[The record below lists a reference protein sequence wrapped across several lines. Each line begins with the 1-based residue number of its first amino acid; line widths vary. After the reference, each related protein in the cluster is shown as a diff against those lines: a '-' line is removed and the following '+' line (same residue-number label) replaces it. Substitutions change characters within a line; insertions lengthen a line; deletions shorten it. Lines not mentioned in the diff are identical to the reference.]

1 MPLRRLESFF
11 VILQEAKNY
20 FKEKFNAPP
29 TFAVCTR
36 GKMGRLLS
44 EQEHSDGFVFPMVSK
59 NVLDESTK
67 NAVYTQLVLPVAFIL
82 CSFDVRLRNHP

>member
-1 MPLRRLESFF
+1 MPLRRLESLL

-36 GKMGRLLS
+36 GKMGRLLG

-59 NVLDESTK
+59 YVLDESTK
-67 NAVYTQLVLPVAFIL
+67 DAV
-82 CSFDVRLRNHP
+82 

>member
-1 MPLRRLESFF
+1 MPLRRLESLL

-36 GKMGRLLS
+36 GKMG
-44 EQEHSDGFVFPMVSK
+44 
-59 NVLDESTK
+59 
-67 NAVYTQLVLPVAFIL
+67 
-82 CSFDVRLRNHP
+82 

>member
-36 GKMGRLLS
+36 GKMGRLLG

-67 NAVYTQLVLPVAFIL
+67 DAVQTQLVLPVAFISL
-82 CSFDVRLRNHP
+82 FF

>member
-1 MPLRRLESFF
+1 MPLRRLESLL

-36 GKMGRLLS
+36 RKKGRLLG
-44 EQEHSDGFVFPMVSK
+44 EQEHSDGFVFPMVSNSAVSK
-59 NVLDESTK
+59 NVFDESTK
-67 NAVYTQLVLPVAFIL
+67 NAV
-82 CSFDVRLRNHP
+82 

>member
-1 MPLRRLESFF
+1 MTNNKIFQHAFASIRVLL

-29 TFAVCTR
+29 TFAVCTG
-36 GKMGRLLS
+36 GKMGRLLG

-59 NVLDESTK
+59 NVLDESTDD
-67 NAVYTQLVLPVAFIL
+67 AV
-82 CSFDVRLRNHP
+82 

>member
-1 MPLRRLESFF
+1 MPLRRLESLL

-20 FKEKFNAPP
+20 FREKFNAPP

-36 GKMGRLLS
+36 GKIGRLLG

-59 NVLDESTK
+59 NVLDESTN
-67 NAVYTQLVLPVAFIL
+67 NAV
-82 CSFDVRLRNHP
+82 

>member
-1 MPLRRLESFF
+1 MPLRRLESLL

-20 FKEKFNAPP
+20 FKEKLNAPP
-29 TFAVCTR
+29 TFAVYTR
-36 GKMGRLLS
+36 GKMGRLLG

-67 NAVYTQLVLPVAFIL
+67 DAV
-82 CSFDVRLRNHP
+82 